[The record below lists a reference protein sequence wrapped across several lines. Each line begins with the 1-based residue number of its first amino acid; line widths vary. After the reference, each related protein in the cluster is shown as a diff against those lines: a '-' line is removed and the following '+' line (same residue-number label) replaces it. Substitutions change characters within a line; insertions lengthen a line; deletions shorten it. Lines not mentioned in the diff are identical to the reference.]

1 MKTRVLLFIAVSL
14 LMVSCKLGTKQ
25 EIVGGKWCD
34 FTGTYAFN
42 NDNTGYY
49 DDCVPENKSL
59 LKWEL
64 NDDSL
69 IFTIMNSLHAYKK
82 TRRYHI
88 DSIVSRRLDTG
99 EQCDEMH
106 LSYQDKR
113 ENSGTEV
120 CHISWIRKKNK

>member
-1 MKTRVLLFIAVSL
+1 MKTKVLLFIAVCL

-25 EIVGGKWCD
+25 KIVGGKWCD
-34 FTGTYAFN
+34 FTGAYVFN
-42 NDNTGYY
+42 SDNTGYY
-49 DDCVPENKSL
+49 DNGVLESKSL

-69 IFTIMNSLHAYKK
+69 IFTIMNNLHAYKK

-88 DSIVSRRLDTG
+88 DSIVSRRSDTG
-99 EQCDEMH
+99 EQYDEMH

-113 ENSGTEV
+113 ENSSMEV
-120 CHISWIRKKNK
+120 YHISWIREKNK